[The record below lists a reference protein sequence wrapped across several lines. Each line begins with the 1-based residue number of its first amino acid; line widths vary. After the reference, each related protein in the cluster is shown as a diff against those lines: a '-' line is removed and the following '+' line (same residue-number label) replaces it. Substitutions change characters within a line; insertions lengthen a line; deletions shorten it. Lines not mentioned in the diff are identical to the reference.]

1 MLEEIFVY
9 NKNAIM
15 LYKDTETRFANDAE
29 VDADDLVVMCNMLYQ
44 TELMTVFGI
53 INKEEKEPDF
63 DSLTHFMELT
73 NRMESVYELVK
84 TDARIIAMIKQYF
97 FQDEL
102 STFFSLFS
110 YDTFHIVHKI
120 ICECL

>member
-63 DSLTHFMELT
+63 DSLTHRIEALYVLIKS
-73 NRMESVYELVK
+73 EP
-84 TDARIIAMIKQYF
+84 RIIDMVQQHF
-97 FQDEL
+97 FQDDL
-102 STFFSLFS
+102 LTFLSLFS
-110 YDTFHIVHKI
+110 YDTFYLIHKL

>member
-9 NKNAIM
+9 NKDAIM

-53 INKEEKEPDF
+53 INKEEKEEEKEPDF
-63 DSLTHFMELT
+63 DSLTHRIEALYVLIKS
-73 NRMESVYELVK
+73 EP
-84 TDARIIAMIKQYF
+84 RIIDMVQQHF
-97 FQDEL
+97 FQDDL
-102 STFFSLFS
+102 LTFLSLFS
-110 YDTFHIVHKI
+110 YDTFYLIHKL